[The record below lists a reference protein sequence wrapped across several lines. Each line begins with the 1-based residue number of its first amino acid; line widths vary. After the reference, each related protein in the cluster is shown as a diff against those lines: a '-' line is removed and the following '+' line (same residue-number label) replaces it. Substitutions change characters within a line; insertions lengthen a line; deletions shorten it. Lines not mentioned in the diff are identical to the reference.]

1 MELAK
6 LAKHS
11 LLEDPDATH
20 PREDL
25 EEGSQAREG

>member
-6 LAKHS
+6 LAKT
-11 LLEDPDATH
+11 LLPEDPDATH
-20 PREDL
+20 AREYL